1 MRSHLLKIKRTRS
14 LLFSRPYVKNE
25 TKIGQKM
32 SLFSK
37 SVTCFLRMHYS
48 ISSLAFSS
56 SYKSYEIYLKEQIH
70 YQITLHIYIYDT
82 ESNKILYICKFNRLS
97 KLFKR
102 FSNVA
107 LKSSGVWCFLSIIHM
122 FKLLQDISYGL
133 KYKEKKTNVTVK
145 QILNESSKMTLRN
158 AG

>member
-1 MRSHLLKIKRTRS
+1 MFLKNA
-14 LLFSRPYVKNE
+14 LFHQFP
-25 TKIGQKM
+25 G
-32 SLFSK
+32 FS
-37 SVTCFLRMHYS
+37 S
-48 ISSLAFSS
+48 SS

-70 YQITLHIYIYDT
+70 YQITLHIYIYNT
-82 ESNKILYICKFNRLS
+82 KSNRILYIFKFNRLS

-133 KYKEKKTNVTVK
+133 KYEEKKTNVTVK

>member
-1 MRSHLLKIKRTRS
+1 MRCHLLKIKRTRS
-14 LLFSRPYVKNE
+14 LPFSRPYVKNE
-25 TKIGQKM
+25 TQIGQKM

-48 ISSLAFSS
+48 INS
-56 SYKSYEIYLKEQIH
+56 KSYEIYLKEQIH
-70 YQITLHIYIYDT
+70 YQIILHIYIYNT

-102 FSNVA
+102 FSNVT
-107 LKSSGVWCFLSIIHM
+107 LKSSGVWCFLHINHM

-133 KYKEKKTNVTVK
+133 KYEEKN
-145 QILNESSKMTLRN
+145 
-158 AG
+158 